1 MNYYKYSYKN
11 SVVVIST
18 LIILVLIIFI
28 PIKIESYIDVFLIL
42 VSCFIHELLHGIGF
56 KIFGHA
62 KSENINYGIALEKGI
77 MYATCKEEINKKGI
91 LISMILPFLVLTII
105 LGIIGIILNNHIL
118 LVVALYNLFCS
129 SLDICAFIDL
139 LKLKNIKYKDLDDNF
154 GFILIGQNLDNKKFI
169 CLKLIEKGKYNN
181 KIKAKEY
188 RKIVMSKFSII
199 LLSLFTIIFILR
211 VIKW

>member
-28 PIKIESYIDVFLIL
+28 PIKIESYIDVFVILI
-42 VSCFIHELLHGIGF
+42 SCFIHELLHGIGF

-62 KSENINYGIALEKGI
+62 KSKNINYGISLEKGI
-77 MYATCKEEINKKGI
+77 MYATCKEEINKKGL

-105 LGIIGIILNNHIL
+105 LGIIGILLNNHML
-118 LVVALYNLFCS
+118 LVVALYNLFGS

-154 GFILIGQNLDNKKFI
+154 GFILIGNNLDNKKFI

-181 KIKAKEY
+181 KIKAKDY
-188 RKIVMSKFSII
+188 RKLVISKFSII

>member
-28 PIKIESYIDVFLIL
+28 PIKIESYIDVFVILI
-42 VSCFIHELLHGIGF
+42 SCFIHELLHGIGF

-62 KSENINYGIALEKGI
+62 KSKNINYGISLEKGI
-77 MYATCKEEINKKGI
+77 MYVTCKEEINKKGL

-105 LGIIGIILNNHIL
+105 LGIIGILLNNHIL
-118 LVVALYNLFCS
+118 LVVALYNLFGS

-154 GFILIGQNLDNKKFI
+154 GFILIGQYLDNKKFI
-169 CLKLIEKGKYNN
+169 CLNLIEKGKYNN
-181 KIKAKEY
+181 KIKAKDY
-188 RKIVMSKFSII
+188 RKLVISKFSII

-211 VIKW
+211 VIK

>member
-28 PIKIESYIDVFLIL
+28 PIKIESYIDVFVILI
-42 VSCFIHELLHGIGF
+42 SCIIHEVLHGIGF
-56 KIFGHA
+56 KIFGKI
-62 KSENINYGIALEKGI
+62 KSKNINYGISLEKGI
-77 MYATCKEEINKKGI
+77 MYCTCKEEINKKGI
-91 LISMILPFLVLTII
+91 LISMILPFLVLTIL
-105 LGIIGIILNNHIL
+105 LGIIGIILDSHL
-118 LVVALYNLFCS
+118 MQVVALYNLFGS

-154 GFILIGQNLDNKKFI
+154 GFILIGNNLENKKFI
-169 CLKLIEKGKYNN
+169 CLKLTEKGKYNN
-181 KIKAKEY
+181 KVKAKDY
-188 RKIVMSKFSII
+188 RKIVISKFSII
-199 LLSLFTIIFILR
+199 LLFLFIIIFILK

>member
-42 VSCFIHELLHGIGF
+42 VSCFIHEVLHGIGF
-56 KIFGHA
+56 KVFGHA

-77 MYATCKEEINKKGI
+77 MYATCKEEIDKKGL
-91 LISMILPFLVLTII
+91 LISMILPFLVLTIL

-118 LVVALYNLFCS
+118 LVVALYNLFGS

-154 GFILIGQNLDNKKFI
+154 GFILIGNNLDNKKFI

-181 KIKAKEY
+181 KIKAKDY
-188 RKIVMSKFSII
+188 RKIVISKFSII
-199 LLSLFTIIFILR
+199 LLSLFIIIFILR